1 MQLTTLKAQLRTAGS
16 SRDCGRVRKAG
27 NIPAAYYGKGSESV
41 SISVSEKDLETVL
54 APGKRYT
61 LLDLVIDGKAGNPA
75 IVYQYQKHNISQKII
90 HVDFLKI
97 DENTPVSVRVP
108 IRLSGIPIGVKNQ
121 GGNLSQE
128 SRYLKLSAKPADIPA
143 SIELDVSEMPNNT
156 TYYAEKLDLGKA
168 SLVSPKHTVIF
179 TITKGREAAEAA
191 AAAAPAAAATPAEA
205 AAPAAAKG
213 APAKGAPTAAAAKK
227 EEPKKDAKKK

>member
-1 MQLTTLKAQLRTAGS
+1 MQLTTLNAQLRTAGS
-16 SRDCGRVRKAG
+16 SRDSGRVRKTG
-27 NIPAAYYGKGSESV
+27 NIPAVYYGKGSESV

-61 LLDLVIDGKAGNPA
+61 LLDLVIDGKKGNPA
-75 IVYQYQKHNISQKII
+75 IVYQYQKHSISQKII

-97 DENTPVSVRVP
+97 DENTPISVRVP
-108 IRLSGIPIGVKNQ
+108 IHLSGIPIGVKNQ

-128 SRYLKLSAKPADIPA
+128 SRYLKLSAKPVDIPA

-168 SLVSPKHTVIF
+168 SLLSPKRTVIF
-179 TITKGREAAEAA
+179 TISKGREAAEAA
-191 AAAAPAAAATPAEA
+191 AATAAPAATAPAEA
-205 AAPAAAKG
+205 ATAAKT
-213 APAKGAPTAAAAKK
+213 PAAAKK
-227 EEPKKDAKKK
+227 EEPKKDAKKDTKKK